1 MRVPQSLEPIR
12 PRTRLYEEVAERVRE
27 YIETRGLAAGDRL
40 PTEREFAEILG
51 VSRTSIR
58 QGLTALRTI
67 GLIDIR
73 HGDGVYLRRSA
84 ADVQPEVAREMVA
97 AQRAMPA
104 VMETRE
110 ALETQIA
117 RLAAERRRRADL
129 VAMEAALA
137 AMQRAIDAEEPT
149 QESDTVFHAALADAA
164 RNALLVD
171 LMRQLAEPIALT
183 RHASL
188 SLPGR
193 PRQSL
198 EEHRY
203 ILAAVRA
210 RDPDAASEAMRAHL
224 RAIARL
230 TRR

>member
-1 MRVPQSLEPIR
+1 MAQDLKPIR

-27 YIETRGLAAGDRL
+27 YIDRRGLTVGDRL
-40 PTEREFAEILG
+40 PTEREFSEILG
-51 VSRTSIR
+51 VSRTSVR

-97 AQRAMPA
+97 AQRAMPI

-110 ALETQIA
+110 ALETHIA
-117 RLAAERRRRADL
+117 RLAAERRRRVDL
-129 VAMEAALA
+129 EAMEAALT
-137 AMQRAIDAEEPT
+137 AMQRAIDAGDPTDEP
-149 QESDTVFHAALADAA
+149 DRLFHAAIAA
-164 RNALLVD
+164 AAKNEMLGH

-188 SLPGR
+188 STPTR
-193 PRQSL
+193 PPQSL
-198 EEHRY
+198 EEHRR
-203 ILAAVRA
+203 ILAAIWA
-210 RDPDAASEAMRAHL
+210 RDPDAASEAMREHV
-224 RAIARL
+224 RAIAKI
-230 TRR
+230 TRRR